1 MGSEQTTSLLVV
13 MIGKIVYN
21 YANQAND
28 EEGLHNLDVLIFD
41 MVHGQLK
48 AAQVSDQG

>member
-1 MGSEQTTSLLVV
+1 MKNPRLRRGIIIVF
-13 MIGKIVYN
+13 GKIVYN

-28 EEGLHNLDVLIFD
+28 EEGLPNLDALIFD